1 MKIEVNWNETLGNL
15 DKTIEELT
23 ELRDLLYLISISGQ
37 FAPIEGQKS
46 LDEFPVEEENEEE

>member
-37 FAPIEGQKS
+37 FAPVKGQKS
-46 LDEFPVEEENEEE
+46 LEEFSDEEKKEEE